1 MSMKRSIF
9 GPLVAAAF
17 LLAACSNGDNTLM
30 NLQQDGEGPDEFAIL
45 PTNPLETP
53 KDLAYLPEPTL
64 GGTNR
69 VDKTPRRDAVAVL
82 GGRATLMDSD
92 RIQAG
97 EQALLSAAGRFGI
110 DRDIRSKVATEDA
123 AFRANAR
130 VRLLERIFNVNV
142 YLSTYAEM
150 SLDAQ
155 QELLRLRKMG
165 IRTPT
170 APPPPPPK
178 IRRAPV
184 EEHENLDNS

>member
-1 MSMKRSIF
+1 MAMKRAIV
-9 GPLVAAAF
+9 GPLVAASF

-69 VDKTPRRDAVAVL
+69 VDKTPRRDAVAAL
-82 GGRATLMDSD
+82 GGRAALTDSG

-110 DRDIRSKVATEDA
+110 DPDIRSKVAAEDA

-130 VRLLERIFNVNV
+130 VRLLERLFNVNA
-142 YLSTYAEM
+142 YFSTYADL
-150 SLDAQ
+150 SLNAPE
-155 QELLRLRKMG
+155 ELLRLRRMG

-170 APPPPPPK
+170 APPPLPP
-178 IRRAPV
+178 RLGRAPAQ
-184 EEHENLDNS
+184 EFENLDN